1 MMMNVR
7 NVKTRSQKPE
17 TRREFFLA
25 SGFWLLVLIPDAIGL
40 AQQQIQVDIRRDQAA
55 GFIRLTVPFPQLGA
69 EVSAEVIE
77 SGFFRYLQRD
87 LAYSEIFAI
96 VPLAPGVE
104 ASLENAKRVGAQ
116 AFLRLSTNVDA
127 GGFVIE
133 ARLFDVGTGSLQMGK
148 RYRGPQAALSKIAHT
163 VANDLVLYFNGRPGL
178 FLSQIAFISTRDGER
193 EIYLMDYDGSN
204 QRRITRH
211 NTLTLMPAWSP
222 DNERLVYTSFL
233 RGTSDLYIVNRRG
246 GGRIRLNTNVNL
258 NSSPA
263 FSPDGRSIAFVGSVR
278 GNPEIYAIR
287 DDGSNMRQLTA
298 SNSIESTPA
307 WSPNGRQI
315 AFTSSRTG
323 TPQIYVMDAEGSNVR
338 RISFEGD
345 WNDDAVFS
353 PNGEL
358 LAYTS
363 RVSGRFQLRVM
374 NLITRESH
382 IIAGEG
388 SNEQPSWSP
397 DGRSIVFMSNRTGQW
412 QIYRIGADGS
422 GLTQL
427 TFVGQNSAPDWSR

>member
-1 MMMNVR
+1 MVT
-7 NVKTRSQKPE
+7 KTRSQKPE
-17 TRREFFLA
+17 ARNNTIFLA
-25 SGFWLLVLIPDAIGL
+25 SGFWLLASLL
-40 AQQQIQVDIRRDQAA
+40 STTSFAQQKQIRVDIRRDQAA
-55 GFIRLTVPFPQLGA
+55 GSIRLTVPFPELGQ
-69 EVSAEVIE
+69 EVSAEVME
-77 SGFFRYLQRD
+77 SGFFRVLQRD
-87 LAYSEIFAI
+87 LAYSEIFTLI
-96 VPLAPGVE
+96 PLAPGVE
-104 ASLENAKRVGAQ
+104 ASLENAKRIGAQ
-116 AFLRLSTNVDA
+116 AYLRLNTEVDVS
-127 GGFVIE
+127 GFSIE
-133 ARLFDVGTGSLQMGK
+133 ARLFDAGSGALQMGK
-148 RYRGPQAALSKIAHT
+148 RYRGPQASLGKIAHT
-163 VANDLVLYFNGRPGL
+163 LANDLVLYFNGSPGL

-204 QRRITRH
+204 QRRITWH
-211 NTLTLMPAWSP
+211 STLTLMPAWSP

-263 FSPDGRSIAFVGSVR
+263 FSPDGRQIAFVGSVR
-278 GNPEIYAIR
+278 GNPEIYSIR
-287 DDGSNMRQLTA
+287 DDGTTMRQLTA

-363 RVSGRFQLRVM
+363 RVAGRFQLRVM
-374 NLITRESH
+374 NLITRESR

-397 DGRSIVFMSNRTGQW
+397 DGRSLVFMSNRTRAW
-412 QIYRIGADGS
+412 QIYRVGAEGS

-427 TFVGQNSAPDWSR
+427 TFVGENSAPDWSR